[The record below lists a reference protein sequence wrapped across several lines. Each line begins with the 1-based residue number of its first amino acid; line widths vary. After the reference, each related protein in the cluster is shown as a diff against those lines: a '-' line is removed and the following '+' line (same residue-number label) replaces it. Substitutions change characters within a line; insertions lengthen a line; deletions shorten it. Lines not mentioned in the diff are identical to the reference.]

1 MLDLM
6 QKRLGS
12 LVRSTWADEVRHQ
25 GTLVRLFR
33 DYYEGNHRA
42 KLTKEMKEMLRVTG
56 DQLDQFNINYSERVV
71 QAMADRLAV
80 TSIEGG
86 TKEASLWAS
95 DVLDAN
101 RMDGMQMDVHE
112 AALRDG
118 VTYVMVAYDNEQ
130 QMPVL
135 AHEPAWDG
143 DVGMIAIKDRT
154 GKKIIAAIKVWY
166 EGDDKRVN
174 FYLPEQVEKYAFND
188 GALKPLGEPE
198 AWLGRD
204 AQPIGVPVVAF
215 GAGRSEL
222 STVIPMQDALNRT
235 LVSMVMTSEL
245 TAFQI
250 RIALGFN
257 PPDKVTPGMWVV
269 IGGTDGL
276 TKDQLADAKVLEQGQ
291 IVPFINQA
299 EFLINQISTVSST
312 PIPSAMGGDNASGE
326 ALKQREVGLLGKIR
340 RFHVRGGN
348 SWEDVMTMAAAVQR
362 AFGRRQPPASDRWWT
377 RWEDAEL
384 RNDSEIIANA
394 NAVRELVGDR
404 ETLRLVAN
412 VYDYDDTDIDRI
424 LDERAAQTVSAL
436 NALMANQPR
445 FDAIGAS
452 VDGS

>member
-1 MLDLM
+1 M
-6 QKRLGS
+6 
-12 LVRSTWADEVRHQ
+12 VRSTWANEVRHQ

-33 DYYEGNHRA
+33 DYYSGNHRA
-42 KLTKEMKEMLRVTG
+42 RLEPHMKEMLRVSG
-56 DQLDQFNINYSERVV
+56 NELDQFNINYCETVV
-71 QAMADRLAV
+71 QSMADRLAI

-101 RMDGMQMDVHE
+101 RVDGLQMDVHE

-143 DVGMIAIKDRT
+143 DVGMIAIRDRT
-154 GKKIIAAIKVWY
+154 GKTIIAAIKVWY

-174 FYLPEQVEKYAFND
+174 LYLPEQVEKYALTD
-188 GALKPLGEPE
+188 GALKPLGDPE
-198 AWLGRD
+198 AWVGRD
-204 AQPIGVPVVAF
+204 AQQIGVPVVAF

-222 STVIPMQDALNRT
+222 APVIPMQDALNRT
-235 LVSMVMTSEL
+235 LVSMVMTGEL

-250 RIALGFN
+250 RIALGFD
-257 PPDKVTPGMWVV
+257 PPAKVTPGMWVV
-269 IGGTDGL
+269 IGKEGL
-276 TKDQLADAKVLEQGQ
+276 SKDQIVDAKVLPQGQ
-291 IVPFINQA
+291 LVPFISQA
-299 EFLINQISTVSST
+299 EFLINQIATVSRT
-312 PIPSAMGGDNASGE
+312 PIPAAMGGDNASGE

-377 RWEDAEL
+377 RWEEAEMRNDAEVV
-384 RNDSEIIANA
+384 ANA
-394 NAVRELVGDR
+394 LSVRELVGDR

-412 VYDYDDTDIDRI
+412 VFDYDDSDVDRV
-424 LDERAAQTVSAL
+424 LKERDAQTAQAL
-436 NALMANQPR
+436 SALMANQPNFDR
-445 FDAIGAS
+445 FG
-452 VDGS
+452 DGL